1 MSLARLTERAK
12 LALPRMLGT
21 GDDTIANLL
30 GARRSIE
37 TETMTN
43 PEAFWTMAKI
53 LVSNRIYA
61 TLAKPDNVLIDVL
74 ASEFWDATQSSP
86 LPVFIPIHHKS
97 PSPHPRW
104 TLLVMVKKLSDRR
117 VWMKHYT
124 CAPLTWEHEHLIQ
137 EEYKDYFYKFGDVRI
152 NYIVSPGMRMCY
164 SWTDLMFLQEPT
176 DPTFPKTDFASAL
189 YILWVIDRLM
199 VYGVSDD
206 WDDDEPEK
214 FSMSQFR
221 FERIKPVMLEI
232 LDEVMGLVQE
242 QRDRER

>member
-164 SWTDLMFLQEPT
+164 SWTDLMFLQ
-176 DPTFPKTDFASAL
+176 
-189 YILWVIDRLM
+189 